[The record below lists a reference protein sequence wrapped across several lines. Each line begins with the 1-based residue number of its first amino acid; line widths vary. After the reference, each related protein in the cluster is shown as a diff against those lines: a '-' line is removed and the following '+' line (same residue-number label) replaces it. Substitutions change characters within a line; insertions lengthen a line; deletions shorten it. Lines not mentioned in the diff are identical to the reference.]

1 MKVNEFSLNC
11 LRFFLNTVYWNSDFS
26 DFFRCPPALW
36 SPKMSLAPYCGS
48 RGSQFLGPG
57 LQSCRKSFFE
67 TLSQERGNE
76 TVYPAFETVCD
87 GSYKETAFYS
97 PLVSIVC
104 KILPRFCQ
112 IPIIVV
118 SPDKNLITS
127 GNSI

>member
-1 MKVNEFSLNC
+1 MVAAAVN
-11 LRFFLNTVYWNSDFS
+11 FLD
-26 DFFRCPPALW
+26 
-36 SPKMSLAPYCGS
+36 
-48 RGSQFLGPG
+48 RGCNLVTSN
-57 LQSCRKSFFE
+57 FFE

-87 GSYKETAFYS
+87 GSHKETAFYS

>member
-1 MKVNEFSLNC
+1 MTLFIGILTFQIFSVVLPLFGPPKCLWPPTVVATAVN
-11 LRFFLNTVYWNSDFS
+11 FLD
-26 DFFRCPPALW
+26 
-36 SPKMSLAPYCGS
+36 
-48 RGSQFLGPG
+48 RGCNLVTSNL
-57 LQSCRKSFFE
+57 FE
-67 TLSQERGNE
+67 ILSQEKGDE

-87 GSYKETAFYS
+87 GSHKETAFYS